1 MDLPSPYA
9 LTMAKADTLAD
20 ADRAAL
26 RQRLVEGAERMLTQ
40 GGADQLSLRQLARD
54 AGTSTMGI
62 YTLFGGKDGL
72 MQALYAEGFARLYR
86 YALSAESKQDP
97 VGWLWQALFAY
108 RRFALEHSALYRLCF
123 GGEQRFVPVERD
135 ARFGSLTVPDA
146 GAYQSYKSLMD
157 AFAEGQRC
165 GVIVSG
171 QSADALAHLA
181 WAIIH
186 GLVSLEI
193 AGYVDPGQA
202 RERFQESVAM
212 FARAIVVDPADIERL
227 LARG

>member
-1 MDLPSPYA
+1 
-9 LTMAKADTLAD
+9 MAEPDIPLE

-26 RQRLVEGAERMLTQ
+26 RQRLVDGAERMLAQ
-40 GGADQLSLRQLARD
+40 YGADKLSLRQLARE

-72 MQALYAEGFARLYR
+72 MQALYAEGFARLYHH
-86 YALSAESKQDP
+86 ALSAENRDDP
-97 VGWLWQALFAY
+97 AAWLWQALFAY
-108 RRFALEHSALYRLCF
+108 RRFALGNPALYRLCF
-123 GGEQRFVPVERD
+123 GGEQRFVPVARD
-135 ARFGSLTVPDA
+135 GRFGSLTVPDQ

-157 AFAEGQRC
+157 AMAEGQRA
-165 GVIVSG
+165 GQIVAG

-186 GLVSLEI
+186 GLVSLEL

-202 RERFQESVAM
+202 DARFRESVAM
-212 FARAIVVDPADIERL
+212 FVRAILVDPARLDTL
-227 LARG
+227 LAEG